1 MADPYVPERRTALVL
16 SGSGVDGA
24 YHAGVLRALHESGI
38 KIDIVAGRGVGALGA
53 ALYAVDGG
61 VVLWDQ
67 RSPWI
72 EARSGRLY
80 PLRWPFRV
88 VRRAAQGA
96 MGLLLLPV
104 AVAAIVA
111 VGYLLLLT
119 LGSTG
124 APVSATWAASGL
136 TWVAS
141 WLRPDALP
149 TWVPRALL
157 LVVVA
162 AAGALLLGGLREPRP
177 VRRQPGRLGALWA
190 LMGQPLDASGA
201 RQTVADTLWTLLR
214 GGSTLGLPDAH
225 DLSRRYLEL
234 LGDNLGQPGIREL
247 LVAVHDV
254 DVRRDH
260 VFGLLAP
267 PYQQALF
274 GAAMAAD
281 SRRAEAH
288 DLTADARQH
297 VTTVLGAAMTLP
309 SVCPPVP
316 VPFGTTTFWQGETH
330 RMTDRPGLVSRL
342 CEEAAAAG
350 AAQVIVVTAAPEAD
364 GPHRLRPLRRDYRGT
379 VGEQLAAAERIAVD
393 DAIRYV
399 GHRFQAVYQI
409 RPTHNPCT
417 PLDTQGADDVQS
429 DRRMTPDELMQRGY
443 EDTFR
448 QFIGPVVGASPDRE

>member
-1 MADPYVPERRTALVL
+1 VADPYVPERRTALVL

-24 YHAGVLRALHESGI
+24 YQAGVLRALHESGI
-38 KIDIVAGRGVGALGA
+38 KVDIVAGRGIGVLGA
-53 ALYAVDGG
+53 VLWAVDGAA
-61 VVLWDQ
+61 VLWDQ
-67 RSPWI
+67 RSLWAD
-72 EARSGRLY
+72 ARSSRLY
-80 PLRWPFRV
+80 ALRWPFRV

-104 AVAAIVA
+104 AVAAVLS
-111 VGYLLLLT
+111 VGYLLLLA

-124 APVSATWAASGL
+124 APVSSTWAEAGL
-136 TWVAS
+136 SAVAS
-141 WLRPDALP
+141 WLRPDRLP

-157 LVVVA
+157 LLVVA
-162 AAGALLLGGLREPRP
+162 AAGALCLGALREPIP

-190 LMGQPLDASGA
+190 LLGQPVDAAAA
-201 RQTVADTLWTLLR
+201 RQTLIDTLWALLR
-214 GGSTLGLPDAH
+214 SGSTVSQPDPH
-225 DLSRRYLEL
+225 DLSRRYLDVL
-234 LGDNLGQPGIREL
+234 ADGLGQPGVREL
-247 LVAVHDV
+247 LVAVHDL

-260 VFGLLAP
+260 VFGLLAA

-274 GAAMAAD
+274 GAAMASD

-288 DLTADARQH
+288 DLATEARDQL
-297 VTTVLGAAMTLP
+297 VAVLGAAVTLP
-309 SVCPPVP
+309 GICPHVP
-316 VPFGTTTFWQGETH
+316 VSFAASTFWQGETH

-342 CEEAAAAG
+342 LEEVAAAG

-364 GPHRLRPLRRDYRGT
+364 GPHRLRPIRRDYRGT

-399 GHRFQAVYQI
+399 GHRFQSVYQI

-417 PLDTQGADDVQS
+417 PLDVDGAEDAQS

-448 QFIGPVVGASPDRE
+448 QFISPVVGASPDRE